1 VAESQDHGKA
11 QQKDDFL
18 ETRLRRLE
26 DIEDIRGLFVEYGRA
41 LDAGELETFAA
52 LFTEDGRLQL
62 GPLGSATGRS
72 AIVALMTK
80 AIDGL
85 VGSSFHI
92 IGSPTIRLDGDTAT
106 SEVMWTVIH
115 RQPDGSPRLTMT
127 GRHRDELV
135 RTVDGWRIAKRRGFI
150 DLPSTFPGS

>member
-1 VAESQDHGKA
+1 MVERQDWEKSPPDVDVLGA
-11 QQKDDFL
+11 
-18 ETRLRRLE
+18 RLRRLE
-26 DIEDIRGLFVEYGRA
+26 DLEAIRDLFVEYGRA
-41 LDAGELETFAA
+41 LDAGELEAFAA
-52 LFTEDGRLQL
+52 LFTEDGHLQL
-62 GPLGSATGRS
+62 GPLGSASGRS
-72 AIVALMTK
+72 AIVALMAK

-92 IGSPTIRLDGDTAT
+92 ISSPTIRLDADTAT

-135 RTVDGWRIAKRRGFI
+135 RTVDGWRIARRRGFI
-150 DLPSTFPGS
+150 DLPAAYPGA